1 MIIDIQ
7 ENIVMITYEQSDTI
21 GRSFRD
27 EIKLKYKNF
36 SFKNIILDLSPMKNL
51 LSKHIK
57 DFIELAIYHKQ
68 SNNKSFVV
76 VTGPIR
82 LKLLPVGINVVPT
95 INEAID
101 TIEIEEIERD
111 LGYS

>member
-7 ENIVMITYEQSDTI
+7 DKVVKITYEQSDII

-27 EIKLKYKNF
+27 EIKPNYKNF
-36 SFKNIILDLSPMKNL
+36 SSKNIILDLSPIKNV

-57 DFIELAIYHKQ
+57 DFVELAIYHKEF
-68 SNNKSFVV
+68 NNKSFVV
-76 VTGPIR
+76 VTGPIG
-82 LKLLPVGINVVPT
+82 LNLLPNGINVVPT
-95 INEAID
+95 INEAFD

-111 LGYS
+111 LGY

>member
-7 ENIVMITYEQSDTI
+7 DNTVTITYERSDTI

-27 EIKLKYKNF
+27 EIKRKYKNF
-36 SFKNIILDLSPMKNL
+36 SFKNIILDLSPMKNV

-57 DFIELAIYHKQ
+57 DFVELAIYHKQ
-68 SNNKSFVV
+68 FNNKSFVV
-76 VTGPIR
+76 VTGPIG
-82 LKLLPVGINVVPT
+82 LNFLLNGINVVPT

-101 TIEIEEIERD
+101 TIEIEDIERD
-111 LGYS
+111 LGY

>member
-7 ENIVMITYEQSDTI
+7 DKIVTITYEQSDII

-27 EIKLKYKNF
+27 EIKPNYKNF
-36 SFKNIILDLSPMKNL
+36 SSKNIILDLSPMKNV

-57 DFIELAIYHKQ
+57 DFVELAIYHKEF
-68 SNNKSFVV
+68 NNKSFVV
-76 VTGPIR
+76 VTGPIG
-82 LKLLPVGINVVPT
+82 LNLLPNGINVVPT
-95 INEAID
+95 INEAFD

-111 LGYS
+111 LGY